1 MLQKRKDLLT
11 HREKFEDGLLRVDAC
26 TERHY
31 SSRDSQYRTKKE
43 DMSVSS
49 FGSSA
54 LREESRL
61 MRAVYYLKS
70 LGFSPSGDESL
81 EEFVSRYGEY
91 LDQEVS

>member
-1 MLQKRKDLLT
+1 MLQKRKDLLN
-11 HREKFEDGLLRVDAC
+11 HREKFEDGVLRVDAC

-31 SSRDSQYRTKKE
+31 SSRDSQYRTKRE
-43 DMSVSS
+43 NLSIYS

-70 LGFSPSGDESL
+70 LGFSPDGDESL
-81 EEFVSRYGEY
+81 EEFVSRYSEY
-91 LDQEVS
+91 LNEEVF